1 MPIELPGRENFL
13 EDIIVDV
20 TRTTPAAPGV
30 DGEREPAAYS
40 QVAAAELAGVSKFFG
55 HTVAVADVSF
65 QLFPGEVLAL
75 VGENGAGKSTCV
87 KMLGGVYQPD
97 GGTVRVGGEKVHFAT
112 ALEAHKHGVA
122 VVHQHPGLFADLS
135 IAENVF
141 AGQPLRSRAGL
152 LDHTR
157 MKAEA
162 QRVLAQLGLD
172 RPVTMPVGSLR
183 ISEQQLVEIA
193 RALVSEAKVLILDEP
208 TAALTTAEV
217 DRLFEVIDRLKE
229 QGVAMMFV
237 GHRLEEIFRISER
250 LTVLRDGA
258 FVDTRRTSD
267 VTEEEIVKLMVGR
280 ALGDLY
286 ERSAAVLGDTVLEL
300 QGLTSDGKFR
310 NIDLNVRAGEVVGM
324 AGLIGSGRT
333 EVARAVFG
341 MERPTSG
348 KILLN
353 GDERTIKSAAHA
365 ISEGIAYVSEDRRG
379 QSIVEDFT
387 ILDNATLPVVGKATR
402 WGLISTKAEL
412 AMVQGPLERMKLKFA
427 GYGQPIGNLSGGN
440 QQKVVLAK
448 WLATQPKLLIL
459 DEPTQGIDVQAKA
472 EVHRII
478 RELSAQG
485 IAILLISSDMP
496 ELLGACD
503 RIYVMKHGDLV
514 AEFDRE
520 HANQYDIGLAATG
533 LHAPSRSTPKP
544 AEEPT
549 SAAEPQQFRP
559 PRQQPGVATRGRT
572 LSWIR
577 QALGRRELGLLLAL
591 AAVVAPLSLLN
602 TNFYSGDNLHDL
614 ADYSAMLGIVG
625 IGQMLV
631 ILTRNIDLSVASTLG
646 LAAYASAATMRTAP
660 DAPLILGIGV
670 ALAVG
675 LLCGLING
683 SVIAYGGVP
692 SIVVTLGTL
701 ALYRGVLSI
710 ISSGDRVK
718 PEQVPA
724 DWLTMTKEPF
734 LGISPVQLSAIFIF
748 ALAGFIL
755 WWTAKGRET
764 YFAGSNPAGAEL
776 IGIPAKRRTLTA
788 FTISGLLAG
797 AVGAMWASYYPFVD
811 GQVAFGLETAVI
823 AGVVVGG
830 VALRGGSGTVVGVL
844 IGTVGLLAI
853 RKVLTIA
860 GVPDQYLQA
869 VYGAAIIAAV
879 SVDVIL
885 HSRRNKAKGH

>member
-1 MPIELPGRENFL
+1 L

-20 TRTTPAAPGV
+20 TRTTHAAPGV
-30 DGEREPAAYS
+30 DGNREPEVYS
-40 QVAAAELAGVSKFFG
+40 PAAAAELAGVSKIFG
-55 HTVAVADVSF
+55 HTVAVSNVSF
-65 QLFPGEVLAL
+65 QLFTGEVLAL

-97 GGTVRVGGEKVHFAT
+97 AGTVRIAGEDVHFAT
-112 ALEAHKHGVA
+112 ALEAHRHGVA

-141 AGQPLRSRAGL
+141 AGQPLRTRAGL
-152 LDHTR
+152 LDHAR

-162 QRVLAQLGLD
+162 QKVLAQLGLE

-183 ISEQQLVEIA
+183 VSEQQLVEIA
-193 RALVSEAKVLILDEP
+193 RALVSDAKVLILDEP

-237 GHRLEEIFRISER
+237 GHRLEEIFRISDR

-258 FVDTRRTSD
+258 FVDTRRTSE

-333 EVARAVFG
+333 EVARAIFG
-341 MERPTSG
+341 MERPTTG

-353 GDERTIKSAAHA
+353 GHEQTIKSAAHA

-379 QSIVEDFT
+379 QSIVEDFS

-427 GYGQPIGNLSGGN
+427 GYDQPIGNLSGGN

-533 LHAPSRSTPKP
+533 LHASTRSTPKP
-544 AEEPT
+544 A
-549 SAAEPQQFRP
+549 AEPAPQPTPAKEP
-559 PRQQPGVATRGRT
+559 PERRQVHPRGATDNGRRS

-577 QALGRRELGLLLAL
+577 QVLGRRELGLLLAL

-646 LAAYASAATMRTAP
+646 LAAYASAATMRAAP
-660 DAPLILGIGV
+660 DAPILLGIGV

-675 LLCGLING
+675 LLCGLLNG
-683 SVIAYGGVP
+683 AVIAYGGVP

-724 DWLTMTKEPF
+724 EWLTMTKEPL
-734 LGISPVQLSAIFIF
+734 LGISPVQLSAIVVF

-776 IGIPAKRRTLTA
+776 IGIPAKRRTLEA

-811 GQVAFGLETAVI
+811 GQVAFGLETAII

-830 VALRGGSGTVVGVL
+830 VALRGGSGTVLGVL

-879 SVDVIL
+879 SVDVVL